1 MVFIDKSKTKYST
14 FIGDFDVRL
23 ELRKLSVGEEV
34 SDEFVRRIE
43 SQTADI
49 MRVPSGE
56 VPKEAVILA
65 VDEISELIDLYTNR
79 RNNIMGCL
87 DKSDLPEY
95 CSLNEIYNRYS
106 LECSRIIREL
116 HNTKRIL
123 TTWQTLERKHL
134 IKG

>member
-14 FIGDFDVRL
+14 FMDDFDVRL
-23 ELRKLSVGEEV
+23 ELRKLSSGKEV
-34 SDEFVRRIE
+34 SDEFVCRIK

-49 MRVPSGE
+49 MCVPSGE
-56 VPKEAVILA
+56 VPKEAVSLA

-95 CSLNEIYNRYS
+95 CDLNQIYSRYS
-106 LECSRIIREL
+106 LECSHIIREL

-123 TTWQTLERKHL
+123 TTWQTLERKHR
-134 IKG
+134 IKD